1 MTIVAPE
8 GISDMAGCHVVKG
21 ALPVGSDCEGAT
33 AVAAGCGVGVAV
45 GSGVGVGVGSGVG
58 VGVGMGVGVGVGVG
72 NGVAVGSNVGVGVG
86 SDPHATTRAR
96 MNATLT
102 RKAAG

>member
-8 GISDMAGCHVVKG
+8 GTSDLAGCHVVKG
-21 ALPVGSDCEGAT
+21 ALPVGSDSEGAT

-58 VGVGMGVGVGVGVG
+58 VGVEVGVGVG
-72 NGVAVGSNVGVGVG
+72 NGVAVGSNDGMGVG
-86 SDPHATTRAR
+86 SDPHATTKAR